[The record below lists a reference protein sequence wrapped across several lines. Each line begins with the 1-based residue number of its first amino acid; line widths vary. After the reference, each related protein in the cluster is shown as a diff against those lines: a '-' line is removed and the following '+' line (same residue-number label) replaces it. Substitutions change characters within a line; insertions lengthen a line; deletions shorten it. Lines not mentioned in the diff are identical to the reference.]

1 MDIRTGDYVTLKSVK
16 EVKSFYKFWD
26 MTDDGNVTTETEYF
40 STNMLDAMETSN
52 KYKVLEAN
60 QDGVWVD
67 IKGKMWG
74 FDEMCIKDVYRLTK
88 VSNSKM
94 EQKD

>member
-1 MDIRTGDYVTLKSVK
+1 MMNIETGDYVTLKSIE
-16 EVKSFYKFWD
+16 EVKPFYKFWD
-26 MTDDGNVTTETEYF
+26 MANDGNVTTDTDYF
-40 STNMLDAMETSN
+40 STNMLDAMGTSN

-88 VSNSKM
+88 VNNS
-94 EQKD
+94 ES

>member
-1 MDIRTGDYVTLKSVK
+1 MDIRTGDYVTLKSVE
-16 EVKSFYKFWD
+16 EVKPLYKFWD
-26 MTDDGNVTTETEYF
+26 VTSSGSIITDTDCF
-40 STNMLDAMETSN
+40 STNMLDAMGTSN

-74 FDEMCIKDVYRLTK
+74 FDEMCIKDIYRLVK
-88 VSNSKM
+88 VK
-94 EQKD
+94 